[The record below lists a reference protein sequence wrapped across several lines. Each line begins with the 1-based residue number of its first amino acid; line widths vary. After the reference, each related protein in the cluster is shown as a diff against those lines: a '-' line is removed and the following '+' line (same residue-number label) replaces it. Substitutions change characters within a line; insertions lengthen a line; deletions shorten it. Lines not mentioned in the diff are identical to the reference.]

1 MDGRGVGEEVE
12 EMDGGGVGEEVLLH
26 SALKSSACNFSVV
39 KSDMFSI
46 SQKSTDFLCTN

>member
-1 MDGRGVGEEVE
+1 MVEDGRW
-12 EMDGGGVGEEVLLH
+12 MDGGGVGEEVLIH